1 MRRLNIG
8 YFIKEGFSSIFSHGL
23 MSFAAVCMIVA
34 CLIIMGSFSLL
45 AVNVDEMLSQLEEEN
60 EFLAFIDE
68 DYTDDQIRALMEQ
81 VRQIDNVD
89 PNSVTFVSREQAK
102 RDYLRGH
109 ESEGLYVNMPDE
121 VLRDRLGKPYV
132 RVLGNAKE
140 RAEELGITEFHV
152 SITNTR
158 EYAVAFVVA
167 EKEDRRDL

>member
-1 MRRLNIG
+1 MIRGIGNDIIEIQRVKRACQSEAFLRYVYTVKEQECFRRLPASLAGN
-8 YFIKEGFSSIFSHGL
+8 FAVKEAVAKVLGTGFRGFG
-23 MSFAAVCMIVA
+23 
-34 CLIIMGSFSLL
+34 
-45 AVNVDEMLSQLEEEN
+45 
-60 EFLAFIDE
+60 
-68 DYTDDQIRALMEQ
+68 
-81 VRQIDNVD
+81 
-89 PNSVTFVSREQAK
+89 PNSI
-102 RDYLRGH
+102 
-109 ESEGLYVNMPDE
+109 E

>member
-1 MRRLNIG
+1 MIEIARVEKACRKQAFLSRIYTAEECRQAGKTISRLAGN
-8 YFIKEGFSSIFSHGL
+8 FAVKEAVAKALGTGFRSFGTESI
-23 MSFAAVCMIVA
+23 
-34 CLIIMGSFSLL
+34 
-45 AVNVDEMLSQLEEEN
+45 
-60 EFLAFIDE
+60 
-68 DYTDDQIRALMEQ
+68 
-81 VRQIDNVD
+81 
-89 PNSVTFVSREQAK
+89 
-102 RDYLRGH
+102 
-109 ESEGLYVNMPDE
+109 E